1 MINIGL
7 YYSEILLYQSFICQE
22 IELSFHVFL
31 HHPPHSLLNSEISS
45 TRIHLS
51 EQDRESALAF
61 VQLSLVLWSQ
71 LGYTY
76 TRPLL

>member
-31 HHPPHSLLNSEISS
+31 HHPPRSLLNSEISS

-61 VQLSLVLWSQ
+61 VQLS
-71 LGYTY
+71 
-76 TRPLL
+76 